1 MKESEPNNRR
11 KTKTPLIENNLIELS
26 LMSSSDDD
34 NEEKK
39 RDPNKSNELFPQN
52 VNNKILPKKKSRTSI
67 DSNIDEEEENDDK
80 RDSCNCIPGNF
91 FSFCLIYYIL
101 IFLIIFLCSFNSSYL
116 TLPYIFIT
124 LVICLLSNVP
134 EKYRFYS
141 ILSILRIF
149 LFPFVCIYSFG
160 VLVFK
165 TYIFSKI
172 IDNDLY
178 ANENKDFILNMG
190 IFYIQNE
197 QTPFQNE
204 QTPFQYEQTP
214 FNLLRSIGP
223 ETILFIYSLFF
234 SLILLLAELKC
245 LAEYP
250 IYFDNEKK
258 FEEKTQ
264 KKIRR
269 RIKLTYLLLLIF
281 AYFNPSFSCFSY
293 ILMFQICLGLLANDN
308 RSLINKR
315 YCAVK
320 TIIIFV
326 FFLFTVQIGMNNIF
340 QINRFQMNY
349 LLNNNEV
356 SSNVLTC
363 KNVKNIWINL
373 GINCTYNIEYKELI
387 NYYIGFAFS
396 ILSFISIENLIRI
409 LSNGTIVTNEDYY
422 KDNEEKNYVD
432 DTDEVSWIVRII
444 KDFFLL
450 IVNFIEKRNF
460 ISHLCRFVAIFH
472 INYCHNI

>member
-1 MKESEPNNRR
+1 
-11 KTKTPLIENNLIELS
+11 
-26 LMSSSDDD
+26 
-34 NEEKK
+34 
-39 RDPNKSNELFPQN
+39 
-52 VNNKILPKKKSRTSI
+52 
-67 DSNIDEEEENDDK
+67 
-80 RDSCNCIPGNF
+80 
-91 FSFCLIYYIL
+91 
-101 IFLIIFLCSFNSSYL
+101 
-116 TLPYIFIT
+116 
-124 LVICLLSNVP
+124 
-134 EKYRFYS
+134 
-141 ILSILRIF
+141 
-149 LFPFVCIYSFG
+149 
-160 VLVFK
+160 
-165 TYIFSKI
+165 
-172 IDNDLY
+172 
-178 ANENKDFILNMG
+178 
-190 IFYIQNE
+190 
-197 QTPFQNE
+197 
-204 QTPFQYEQTP
+204 
-214 FNLLRSIGP
+214 
-223 ETILFIYSLFF
+223 
-234 SLILLLAELKC
+234 
-245 LAEYP
+245 
-250 IYFDNEKK
+250 
-258 FEEKTQ
+258 
-264 KKIRR
+264 
-269 RIKLTYLLLLIF
+269 
-281 AYFNPSFSCFSY
+281 
-293 ILMFQICLGLLANDN
+293 MFQICLGLLANDN

-450 IVNFIEKRNF
+450 IVNFIEKRDF